1 MEKMIKRIY
10 GNSRVCL
17 LLLSV
22 FMLAGCYKDKGNYDY
37 TLDSMNEITSVTF
50 SPSVVQSAEG
60 NIVEVQQA
68 LEDSDRTRRI
78 EAVVEQT
85 LEKNLD
91 NLDFYWCRS
100 YVNESGKG
108 VKDTILSKGFLEFDL
123 PVGKAMS
130 YDIFLQIHDRTTD
143 LSHYS
148 SFRINTRPVFKNSLF
163 VMHGEDGNRKIGNIE
178 VIGNETKIYTDV
190 KAVTKDE
197 NHYENA
203 TGFGYTT
210 FIDIPDDFV
219 NIGVTSSLIVFGSN
233 GETKA
238 YNPHGMNVKYTAQ
251 QIFKPENVEF
261 SYSKS
266 VQTGDPSNYTLYKV
280 VIAEDGSVYVGN
292 HVHALYKPGFACEG
306 STDLPHQ
313 TDYEITAATIT
324 HNRFLMWDAKNG
336 RFLYAAKEDGGFAA
350 DEGGSIR
357 PSYVSMNPLLD
368 ANVNFSALQK
378 SPVGM
383 TAVMGYMNYRDNY
396 SQQNAYFIFKD
407 EASGNYYRYELLMQ
421 DIGDGSKAKRRAAG
435 EDDEEEKLSAY
446 TIVSEKKLVGLTPTD
461 MSTIIYNSWF
471 TTSNLFFAE
480 GNTVYRYN
488 VSNGDKFVVY
498 EAPQGYDVTKIKFR
512 TEDSST
518 FSSDLGLYL
527 NIVLFNGT
535 NGAVAEVKMNTAADV
550 DEDYAPLL
558 YDKDNE
564 GNLWG
569 EIKDI
574 QFVNDYM
581 YKMVY

>member
-163 VMHGEDGNRKIGNIE
+163 VMHGEEGNRKIGNIE
-178 VIGNETKIYTDV
+178 VIGNDTKIYTDV

-219 NIGVTSSLIVFGSN
+219 NIGVTSSLTVFGSN

-396 SQQNAYFIFKD
+396 SQQNAFFIFKD

-435 EDDEEEKLSAY
+435 KNDEEEKLSAY
-446 TIVSEKKLVGLTPTD
+446 TIVSEKKLEGLTPTD

-535 NGAVAEVKMNTAADV
+535 NGAVAEVRLNTAADL
-550 DEDYAPLL
+550 DENYAPLF
-558 YDKDNE
+558 YDKDNQ
-564 GNLWG
+564 GNRWG